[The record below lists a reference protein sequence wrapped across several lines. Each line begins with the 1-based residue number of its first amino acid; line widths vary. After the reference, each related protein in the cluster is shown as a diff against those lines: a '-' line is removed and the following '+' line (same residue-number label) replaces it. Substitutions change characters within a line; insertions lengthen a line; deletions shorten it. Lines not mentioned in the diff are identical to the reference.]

1 MDWQE
6 EYENAADKERQYYD
20 ELPVE
25 HLLSLVS
32 DGQYGNYN
40 TIWHSLEERATLKQ
54 AAWVLF
60 VVLNTDEEY
69 LTRCNCAEALLYLLG
84 REDVMQVLA
93 ESVALS
99 ANTPDERAPHIA
111 ALKQEI
117 LQQLQV

>member
-6 EYENAADKERQYYD
+6 EHENAADKERQYYD

-25 HLLSLVS
+25 QLLKLVS
-32 DGQYGNYN
+32 DGQYGNYD
-40 TIWHSLEERATLKQ
+40 TIWHSLAERATLQQ

-60 VVLNTDEEY
+60 AVLNTDEEY
-69 LTRCNCAEALLYLLG
+69 LIRCNCAEALLYLLG
-84 REDVMQVLA
+84 RADVMQVLD

-99 ANTPDERAPHIA
+99 AGTPHERAPHLA

-117 LQQLQV
+117 LQKLPS